1 MYNTQQLILLS
12 RQGWSKIDREG
23 TGFVQIRE
31 LAILAKYLPS
41 SVIGIEVGKKPTL
54 KEQVCSNYKL
64 SHFGT
69 CCAVY
74 AMGWAG
80 VTVAVSYPVVH
91 LAAFSSPPFPP
102 LSPNPPTPPH

>member
-54 KEQVCSNYKL
+54 KEQIYYFSELNLDNFKTAKELYLDRFPRFVHRLTTND
-64 SHFGT
+64 FGH
-69 CCAVY
+69 CV
-74 AMGWAG
+74 
-80 VTVAVSYPVVH
+80 
-91 LAAFSSPPFPP
+91 
-102 LSPNPPTPPH
+102 